1 MGYLRRG
8 PEEYIL
14 EGNNKILLGD
24 FKAAILEFTKAII
37 EDPYLP
43 QAYTCRAA
51 AKLEILDYKGAI
63 LDCQEALKLHF
74 RLELAIEKKEK
85 SKGDSSRKKDPNPI
99 YGKLYSIMGISK
111 LLLGNIDE
119 GFVDLNSSR
128 LLGYNDSIDI
138 IKAYS
143 K

>member
-1 MGYLRRG
+1 MSYLRKG
-8 PEEYIL
+8 PEQYIL

-24 FKAAILEFTKAII
+24 YKAAILEFTKAII
-37 EDPYLP
+37 EDPFMP

-51 AKLEILDYKGAI
+51 AKLEIRDYNGAI
-63 LDCQEALKLHF
+63 ADCQEALKLHF
-74 RLELAIEKKEK
+74 RSELKSDPNRTKQKEI
-85 SKGDSSRKKDPNPI
+85 NPI
-99 YGKLYSIMGISK
+99 YGKIYSIIGISK
-111 LLLGNIDE
+111 LLLGNVDD

-128 LLGYNDSIDI
+128 LLGYTDSLDI